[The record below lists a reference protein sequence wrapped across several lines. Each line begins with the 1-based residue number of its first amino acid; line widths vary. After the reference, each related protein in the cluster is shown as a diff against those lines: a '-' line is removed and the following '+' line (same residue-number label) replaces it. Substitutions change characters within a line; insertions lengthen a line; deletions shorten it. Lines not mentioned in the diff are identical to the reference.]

1 MRRRTLLAAV
11 GTGLTTPGCVGLAPA
26 SNEHPFAGE
35 TQTVAVRTDSTS
47 PHDLAALAEAALSFW
62 EANSEQYAG
71 FPVAFEVGTE
81 DPDMVLAFRD
91 SPAGCENVP
100 NYSDQVL
107 GCAPVLSAGSV
118 PRRPVVARVV
128 ASARPPGAIC
138 VTTQHEIGHT
148 LGLNHDD
155 PPANVMSNRPEDRIP
170 EYARRL
176 DIWERVQAIHDRAT
190 EAVSVLNYG
199 IELYRDGE
207 DDAAALALETV
218 AAGVR
223 GLVTDLTTTGPDIDA
238 LEANVDVETVAVETV
253 RDLFDRLRRRLVAV
267 EGLATALAASA
278 RGSGRQRETDLDV
291 AIEYAETFNSIE
303 VIQLRDVAVALGLV
317 RAFDNEEPVIEQP
330 ETP

>member
-62 EANSEQYAG
+62 EANGEQYAG

-128 ASARPPGAIC
+128 AGARPPGAIC

-199 IELYRDGE
+199 IELYNDGE

-238 LEANVDVETVAVETV
+238 LEANVDVETVAVE
-253 RDLFDRLRRRLVAV
+253 
-267 EGLATALAASA
+267 GLATALAASA
-278 RGSGRQRETDLDV
+278 RGSGRQRETDLDM